1 TFFVEI
7 KYCLNCGK
15 IFVEGKKC
23 SICGQNFTLM
33 DENFLIGKELGKYKI
48 ESFIGEGGMGAVFKG
63 IHTTLKKQVAIKVL
77 IPSGSETSFSKRFKK
92 EAEIMAFLKHPNI
105 VEIYDYDISEMGFPY
120 IVMEYLEGHS
130 LREEI
135 LRNPQGLPF
144 QTIKNYLKQIVSG
157 LSHAHKKG
165 VVHRDL
171 KPENIFISFLEDQ
184 KIVKI
189 LDFGIAKLLF
199 PTEETQVLTKTNT
212 VVGTPQY
219 LSPEQIMGKEITPK
233 SDQYSLA
240 LILYEMMTGKAV
252 REGKTFG
259 EIVSSISTEKI
270 ELEKFE
276 LGDFGKKLSEPLKKA
291 AEKNPSKRFEDI
303 EQFAKAVLPD
313 TEIIDEKPTTQMVLK
328 GPKKN
333 LKIYPFFIIFLTLS
347 LIISLFFI
355 KFSSK
360 KQDEPFSLIGEYKIP
375 TDLGSLLSFN
385 EFFMVFEGKDCMYFY
400 EENLSNQ
407 PLKVSIQK
415 GDKIL
420 GSTEEGKILI
430 LKGNSVYLRQ
440 YLNEDKMEEKETFFI
455 KNFPEYERVSFSP
468 DLNFFA
474 LEDKNTLKVFKIFKD
489 YLEEIYSL
497 DLKDKRFKGFKCG
510 KNYLAFVVE
519 DFLYIFDL
527 RKGQEL
533 HKIPVDTS
541 NFYSMAFFEESGLF
555 ALGGWFDGIYI
566 FDLKE
571 GKKKYFTSLGGKTN
585 SLSFLKNFPSLLISK
600 GDSVLVWK
608 FKENIFLKY
617 QNTEKEFLY
626 SVFTPFGIVSREE
639 RENKL
644 YLFSIKDFSTLK
656 SFKTGE
662 REIWGMDYL
671 KGGDFLY
678 AGSSIGNLYVLNI
691 KKDKIK
697 EFKLHTQGIT
707 SILCFKENLITASDD
722 KTITVWKIPDMK
734 VSYRTEAHN
743 WLINYIYL
751 NESTQTLWTS
761 SSDGFVKAFSFPG
774 LKILEELKTGPYS
787 NAALWVDALEEE
799 MAVGTWN
806 NLFLYFQK
814 KDREW
819 LLDKSYKIPS
829 QAIYSLSFLP
839 KEKILFMA
847 GINPYKIYLF
857 FLKDKKL
864 YEMSIENSG
873 INWVVLKDEKSI
885 YAAGNCCLYSISIDR
900 GAKRATVS
908 TLLNTDLKI
917 CPVSTFLR
925 DKNVFATGTS
935 KGDIFLIN
943 LNEIKFPEGYIIPI
957 EREIL
962 PE

>member
-1 TFFVEI
+1 MEI
-7 KYCLNCGK
+7 RYCINCK
-15 IFVEGKKC
+15 KVFIEGKKC
-23 SICGQNFTLM
+23 LNCNENLTLM
-33 DENFLIGKELGKYKI
+33 DENFLIGQELGKYKI
-48 ESFIGEGGMGAVFKG
+48 EGFIGEGGMGAVFKG
-63 IHTTLKKQVAIKVL
+63 VHTGLKKPVAIKIL
-77 IPSGSETSFSKRFKK
+77 IPHKTESSFLKRFKK

-135 LRNPQGLPF
+135 LRNPNGMPF
-144 QTIKNYLKQIVSG
+144 QTIKTYLKQIVSG

-171 KPENIFISFLEDQ
+171 KPENLFISFLEDQ

-212 VVGTPQY
+212 IVGTPQY
-219 LSPEQIMGKEITPK
+219 LSPEQIIGKELTPK

-252 REGKTFG
+252 RAGKTFG

-276 LGDFGKKLSEPLKKA
+276 LENFEKDLSEPLKKA
-291 AEKNPSKRFEDI
+291 TEKNPSKRFEDI
-303 EQFAKAVLPD
+303 EQFAKAVLSKAK
-313 TEIIDEKPTTQMVLK
+313 IMDEKPTTQMIVEK
-328 GPKKN
+328 PKRA
-333 LKIYPFFIIFLTLS
+333 LKIYPFFIIFLFLS
-347 LIISLFFI
+347 LIISFLFI
-355 KFSSK
+355 KFTSK
-360 KQDEPFSLIGEYKIP
+360 KQDEPFYLIGEYKIP
-375 TDLGSLLSFN
+375 TDLDSLILFN
-385 EFFMVFEGKDCMYFY
+385 EFFMVFEGKGCLYFY

-407 PLKVSIQK
+407 PLKVSIQE
-415 GDKIL
+415 DEKIL

-430 LKGNSVYLRQ
+430 LKGDVVYSRN
-440 YLNEDKMEEKETFFI
+440 YFNENKIEEKDTLFI
-455 KNFPEYERVSFSP
+455 RNFPEYEKVSFSP

-474 LEDKNTLKVFKIFKD
+474 LEGKNTLKVFKVFKD
-489 YLEEIYSL
+489 YFEEIYSL
-497 DLKDKRFKGFKCG
+497 DLKDQRFKGFKCG
-510 KNYLAFVVE
+510 KNYLTFLVE

-533 HKIPVDTS
+533 HKISVDTS
-541 NFYSMAFFEESGLF
+541 NFYSMAFFEEEGLF

-571 GKKKYFTSLGGKTN
+571 GEKKYFTSLGGRTKSVN
-585 SLSFLKNFPSLLISK
+585 FLKNFPSLLISK
-600 GDSVLVWK
+600 EDKVLIWK
-608 FKENIFLKY
+608 FKEDSFLKY

-626 SVFTPFGIVSREE
+626 SVFSPFGIISKEA

-644 YLFSIKDFSTLK
+644 YLFSLKDFSTFK
-656 SFKTGE
+656 NYKTGN

-678 AGSSIGNLYVLNI
+678 AGSSIGNLYALDI
-691 KKDKIK
+691 KRDKIK

-722 KTITVWKIPDMK
+722 KTITVWKIPDMEI
-734 VSYRTEAHN
+734 SYRTEAHN
-743 WLINYIYL
+743 WLINYMHL
-751 NESTQTLWTS
+751 NENTQTLWTS

-774 LKILEELKTGPYS
+774 LKIQGELKTGPYS
-787 NAALWVDALEEE
+787 NAALWIDYSERE
-799 MAVGTWN
+799 MVVGTWN

-814 KDREW
+814 REREW
-819 LLDKSYKIPS
+819 FMDKIYKIPS
-829 QAIYSLSFLP
+829 QAIYCLSFLSQ
-839 KEKILFMA
+839 EKILIMV
-847 GINPYKIYLF
+847 GLNPHKLYLF
-857 FLKDKKL
+857 FLKDRKL
-864 YEMSIENSG
+864 YELAVENSG

-885 YAAGNCCLYSISIDR
+885 YAAGNSCLYSISID
-900 GAKRATVS
+900 GDAKKARIS

-917 CPVSTFLR
+917 CSVSAFLK
-925 DKNVFATGTS
+925 DKNLFAVGTA
-935 KGDIFLIN
+935 KGNVFLIN
-943 LNEIKFPEGYIIPI
+943 LNEIKFPEGYIVPI